1 MKMKDGFI
9 NVLKPPGMT
18 SHDVVGYVRRLLNLK
33 KVGHA
38 GTLDP
43 GAAGVLPVAVGRATR
58 LIEYIADVDKSYR
71 AELLFGTATDSGD
84 DLGAALD
91 TVTDFVM
98 PSASELTSVF
108 QELTGDIIQVPPA
121 YSAIKINGRRAC
133 DLARQN
139 IDVKIPE
146 RRITIYSLDLL
157 ERREKTILFDVNCS
171 KGTYI
176 RTLCADIG
184 KKLGIPAT
192 MSFLLRTRVGGFSLA
207 SACTLEELAEL
218 GEAAVIAP
226 EECLGDIPRFEL
238 WEKRAQAF
246 ANGLST
252 RLTDY
257 DGAPLVA
264 VFSAGVFYGI
274 GRYDQE
280 TSSLVPVKVYMTNN

>member
-1 MKMKDGFI
+1 MKDGFI

-18 SHDVVGYVRRLLNLK
+18 SHDVVGYIRRLLNLK

-71 AELLFGTATDSGD
+71 AELIFGTATDSGD
-84 DLGAALD
+84 DLGTPLE
-91 TVTDFVM
+91 TMTEFVM
-98 PSASELTSVF
+98 PSASELAAIF
-108 QELTGDIIQVPPA
+108 QEMTGNIIQVPPV
-121 YSAIKINGRRAC
+121 YSAIKINGCRAC

-146 RRITIYSLDLL
+146 RQITIYSLDLL
-157 ERREKTILFDVNCS
+157 ERRENTILFDVSCS

-192 MSFLLRTRVGGFSLA
+192 MSFLLRTRVGAFSLT

-218 GEAAVIAP
+218 GEKAVIAP
-226 EECLGDIPRFEL
+226 EECLGNMSRFEL
-238 WEKRAQAF
+238 WPKRAQAF

-257 DGAPLVA
+257 DGAALVA
-264 VFSAGVFYGI
+264 VFSEGVFYGI
-274 GRYDQE
+274 GRYDQA
-280 TSSLVPVKVYMTNN
+280 TSSLVPVKVYETNQ